1 MALLDRVRCLIS
13 DCNVGPISCERF
25 DPKTQNV
32 YGGFDTPAPESFS
45 IDPIAAVN
53 ATGRALDQSPEADR
67 NGETVEFYTRA
78 DISYPAG
85 VDPRPRVADGGNLP
99 DVLIYRSRR
108 YRVTQVEDYL
118 LQGEVYLI
126 TATLEDLQASA

>member
-1 MALLDRVRCLIS
+1 MGLLHLEIVRERLQREFDLELI
-13 DCNVGPISCERF
+13 
-25 DPKTQNV
+25 T
-32 YGGFDTPAPESFS
+32 TAPSVIYQ
-45 IDPIAAVN
+45 IDL
-53 ATGRALDQSPEADR
+53 T

-99 DVLIYRSRR
+99 DVLIYRARR